1 MADYDLFV
9 LNAEGEIIR
18 STRIVS
24 DSDVEVVAIAKKQAV
39 GVEETLEVWEGA
51 RSVARL
57 PAPNSA
63 ASDADTAS

>member
-39 GVEETLEVWEGA
+39 GGDPGGLG
-51 RSVARL
+51 RG
-57 PAPNSA
+57 P
-63 ASDADTAS
+63 